1 MNNSDTLSV
10 DPGRTT
16 LGALHPEL
24 NAQFLRG
31 TVRVPRRK
39 KSGKKTLNFF
49 FAATA
54 LCANSKGLAML
65 LLRWALGALL
75 IVSGSFILSGEID
88 SPVSYINPEL
98 YAILEIV
105 SGGMLALGLFTRVAM
120 GIATLGFATIST
132 LSIIEGIFNLEALM
146 CCVSCMVFL
155 IFGSGKFSCDFL
167 IRKAII
173 LATSKRKRRLQ
184 KNKMTYKAFRYAS
197 HG

>member
-39 KSGKKTLNFF
+39 KSGEKALNFF
-49 FAATA
+49 FAATT
-54 LCANSKGLAML
+54 LRANSKVVAML
-65 LLRWALGALL
+65 LFRWTLGALL
-75 IVSGSFILSGEID
+75 IVSGSLILSGEID
-88 SPVSYINPEL
+88 SPVNYINTEL
-98 YAILEIV
+98 YAILEII
-105 SGGMLALGLFTRVAM
+105 SGGMLALGLFTRIVM
-120 GIATLGFATIST
+120 GFATFGFAIIST
-132 LSIIEGIFNLEALM
+132 LLIIKGIFNLEALM
-146 CCVSCMVFL
+146 CCVSCMFFL

-173 LATSKRKRRLQ
+173 LATSKRKNGACKRIR
-184 KNKMTYKAFRYAS
+184 
-197 HG
+197 